1 MAPELHLA
9 DKFEAEADILVIT
22 LDHLRDDASDQALT
36 MALAQAKRVRKA
48 STLLVQALASERD
61 NRYSRGGTSE

>member
-22 LDHLRDDASDQALT
+22 LDHLRDDPSDQALT
-36 MALAQAKRVRKA
+36 MALAQAKRTRRI
-48 STLLVQALASERD
+48 TQQLVQSLASERD
-61 NRYSRGGTSE
+61 RTRA